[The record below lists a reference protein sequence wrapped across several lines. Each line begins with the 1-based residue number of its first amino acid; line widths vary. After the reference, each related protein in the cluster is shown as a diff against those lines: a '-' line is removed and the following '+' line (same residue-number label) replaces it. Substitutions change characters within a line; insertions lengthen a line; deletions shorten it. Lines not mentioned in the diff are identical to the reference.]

1 MPTAWVAAPA
11 DAVVQRV
18 AAALDDPQRSGV
30 VLVGADGVGKTL
42 LARTVAERFTAGKPS
57 TSLRWVMGTA
67 PGRTVPF
74 GAFRGLLEITEV
86 AETGRPAELLRAAHD
101 ALIGDGGEQLF
112 VVDDAHHLDHLSA
125 TLVYQLAL
133 SRCARLIVT
142 VRADTELPDAV
153 AALSADELLALAE
166 VEPLDES
173 ATAALLESAVGAPLD
188 ATEVFR
194 RTQGNPLHL
203 RHLVRGGELDTAKAL
218 PALIDGYLAGLPAPV
233 RTVLDYLA
241 LAEPL
246 RRADLAALAGE
257 HAVDDAEAAGAV
269 ASDDDATV
277 HAAHPLYTDR
287 MRAALAPDA
296 ARGLRTSLVRQLA
309 AGPSDRIG
317 DRLRLAAL
325 AVDSDAPSAA
335 ADIVTAAQDAL
346 RLGEL
351 ELAEQLARAALDR
364 SDGLAARLAL
374 AYTLAWQG
382 RGRDAAAVLEAV
394 DPEQLSQSELIEWTL
409 PRAANQFWMLSE
421 PERATAF
428 LQTMRNRLSAPSALA
443 TLDALAAT
451 FAMNAGTPLRALRV
465 ADEVLASPHADG
477 VAVGWAASAAALS
490 SARTG
495 RFHDVEAL
503 AGRAMAADHPGLLRF
518 TSGFGRITTLL
529 MAGRLTEARVLA
541 QRYTDFAELQQ
552 PGRAIGE
559 TLVGYVAIAQ
569 GDFDA
574 AVTLLSRAADPLA
587 RTGYS
592 WGPLSLTLLAQALG
606 QQGEQLEAAKVFSR
620 AESRHGMKST
630 LFAPELALA
639 KAWARSARGDTTGAI
654 EAAREAVQAAERG
667 GQSAIALRALQDA
680 ARLGDTRA
688 VFKAERLSVEV
699 DCALGRLT
707 LAHARALTNGDAA
720 ALADVAADLADRGLH
735 PAAADAS
742 AQAQRV

>member
-1 MPTAWVAAPA
+1 M
-11 DAVVQRV
+11 QKV

-42 LARTVAERFTAGKPS
+42 LARSAAERFAAGKPA
-57 TSLRWVMGTA
+57 TAVRWVAGTA
-67 PGRTVPF
+67 TGRAVPF
-74 GAFRGLLEITEV
+74 GAFRALLDIADV
-86 AETGRPAELLRAAHD
+86 AETARPAALLRAAHD
-101 ALIGDGGEQLF
+101 SLTGDGGDLLF

-133 SRCARLIVT
+133 DRSARLVVT
-142 VRADTELPDAV
+142 LRADAELPDAI
-153 AALSADELLALAE
+153 AALSADELLTVVE
-166 VEPLDES
+166 VEPLDQA
-173 ATAALLESAVGAPLD
+173 ATAALLESALGAPLD
-188 ATEVFR
+188 AAASDEVFR
-194 RTQGNPLHL
+194 RSRGNPLYL
-203 RHLVRGGELDTAKAL
+203 RHLVRAGELQDGPAL
-218 PALIDGYLAGLPAPV
+218 PALIDGYVAGLTTPV
-233 RTVLDYLA
+233 RAVLDYLA
-241 LAEPL
+241 VAEPL
-246 RRADLAALAGE
+246 SREDLAALAGE
-257 HAVDDAEAAGAV
+257 HAVDEAEADGAV

-277 HAAHPLYTDR
+277 RAAHPLYTDR
-287 MRAALAPDA
+287 VRAALAPDT
-296 ARGLRTSLVRQLA
+296 ARALRTSLVE
-309 AGPSDRIG
+309 
-317 DRLRLAAL
+317 RLAARPSDHIGDQLRRSAL
-325 AVDSDAPSAA
+325 AVESDAPVAV
-335 ADIVTAAQDAL
+335 ADMVTGAQQAL
-346 RLGEL
+346 RFGEL

-374 AYTLAWQG
+374 AYALTWQG
-382 RGRDAAAVLEAV
+382 RGREAGAVLEAV
-394 DPEQLSQSELIEWTL
+394 DPEPLSQPELIEWAL

-428 LQTMRNRLSAPSALA
+428 LHTTRNRIDAPTALA

-451 FAMNAGTPLRALRV
+451 FAMNAGTPLRALRI
-465 ADEVLASPHADG
+465 ADEVLASPHADQ

-495 RFHDVEAL
+495 RFDDVEAL

-529 MAGRLTEARVLA
+529 MAGRLTEARKLA

-606 QQGEQLEAAKVFSR
+606 QQGEQLKAAKVFSR

-639 KAWARSARGDTTGAI
+639 KAWSKASRGDTTGAI

-699 DCALGRLT
+699 NCVLGRLT
-707 LAHARALTNGDAA
+707 LAHARALADGDAA

-735 PAAADAS
+735 PAASDAS
-742 AQAQRV
+742 AQAQRA